1 MQDSEDTSVLFF
13 VSLSDLVMLLLIFFI
28 YLYSIST
35 IDAEKF
41 AQTAEALSSN
51 PKTTKDI
58 VKEIVEK
65 QKEVTKMSTE
75 IQTYLKEQ
83 ELENVVSVQLINQEL
98 VLNLGDSLLFDVG
111 SAELKPKAQEVLR
124 NIGKKFL
131 TSKNDIIVEGYTD
144 DVPIN
149 TFQFPSNWELSS
161 ARASSVV
168 RYLMTMGIEGARFTA
183 VGYDQYYPVKPNNSA
198 ENRAKNR
205 RVKITLKPSR
215 SERALE
221 KDSKAIVNNK

>member
-1 MQDSEDTSVLFF
+1 
-13 VSLSDLVMLLLIFFI
+13 MLLLIFFI